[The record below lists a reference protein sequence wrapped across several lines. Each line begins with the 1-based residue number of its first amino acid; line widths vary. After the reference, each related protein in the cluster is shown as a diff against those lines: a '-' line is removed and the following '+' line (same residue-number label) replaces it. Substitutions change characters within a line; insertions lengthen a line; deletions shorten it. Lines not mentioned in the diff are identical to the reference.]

1 MKFTSEFMK
10 NVWRVAKAN
19 PQFSKKVKGAGSFWA
34 DAIRTVKTISKVVKE
49 KLVTFMKMNGE
60 VTTRKVIP
68 VSHVKKDWLDFAED
82 RFRFWDLDKGSVISF
97 HPYQLM

>member
-1 MKFTSEFMK
+1 MK

-19 PQFSKKVKGAGSFWA
+19 PAFDKSVKGVGSFWA
-34 DAIRTVKTISKVVKE
+34 DSIRAVKNITKVAKE
-49 KLVTFMKMNGE
+49 KVVTFMKLKTGE
-60 VTTRKVIP
+60 ITTRRVVP
-68 VSHVKKDWLDFAED
+68 VSHIKKDWLDFVDD

>member
-1 MKFTSEFMK
+1 MK

-19 PQFSKKVKGAGSFWA
+19 PQFTKKVKGVGSFWA
-34 DAIRTVKTISKVVKE
+34 DSIRAVKQISKVVKE
-49 KLVTFMKMNGE
+49 KVVTFMKMNGE

-68 VSHVKKDWLDFAED
+68 VSHVKKDWLDFVED

-97 HPYQLM
+97 HPYQLL